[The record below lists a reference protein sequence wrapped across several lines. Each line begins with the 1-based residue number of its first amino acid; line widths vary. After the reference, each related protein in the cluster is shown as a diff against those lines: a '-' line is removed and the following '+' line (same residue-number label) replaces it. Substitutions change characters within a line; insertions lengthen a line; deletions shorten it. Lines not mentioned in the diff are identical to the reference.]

1 MRPSVATVIRPFVI
15 QAGAGGVAFLSQPPT
30 GGPPMGYFNEASLQE
45 RAAIAIT
52 AALTLLPLVVYVG

>member
-1 MRPSVATVIRPFVI
+1 
-15 QAGAGGVAFLSQPPT
+15 
-30 GGPPMGYFNEASLQE
+30 MGYFNEASLQE